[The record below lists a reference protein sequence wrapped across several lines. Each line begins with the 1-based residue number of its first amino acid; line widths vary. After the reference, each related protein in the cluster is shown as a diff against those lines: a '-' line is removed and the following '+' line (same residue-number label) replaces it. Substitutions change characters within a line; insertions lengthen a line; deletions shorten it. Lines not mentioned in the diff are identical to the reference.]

1 MFVLGVGVGLVAA
14 FVVMAVAAC
23 VGARFVV
30 QVDQARADGEPL
42 PQLGPSL
49 LLDLGVDPADEQAA
63 KAVGRIHR
71 ALEERGK
78 YRSAL
83 EAIST
88 MRHEASAQRVANMAL
103 ERGWKA

>member
-1 MFVLGVGVGLVAA
+1 MFLFGVGVGLVAA
-14 FVVMAVAAC
+14 FVVMTVAAC
-23 VGARFVV
+23 VGARLVV
-30 QVDQARADGEPL
+30 QVDSERLDSEPL

-49 LLDLGVDPADEQAA
+49 LLDLAVDPADEQAA
-63 KAVGRIHR
+63 KAVSRVHR
-71 ALEERGK
+71 ALEERNK

-88 MRHEASAQRVANMAL
+88 MSQDGSSQRIANMAL